1 MAQRPQRPQR
11 PQPVPMPPPIEHP
24 LNCNCSECLVLDA
37 VRWAE
42 RNQRTAKPRVT
53 VPDNPHEWRWPY

>member
-1 MAQRPQRPQR
+1 
-11 PQPVPMPPPIEHP
+11 MPPPIEHP

-42 RNQRTAKPRVT
+42 RNQQTAKPRVT